1 MGDGSKHEELCKQN
15 HGYASCEL
23 VSAMNQKKSKSTKVR
38 SRIKA
43 SVNEVVLTSSLDREM
58 EGEAQIDLLT
68 VHVSGLEVTVLRG
81 ARELLQAGRISCVFS
96 FCFHSNCQTLE
107 TFLNAVGYI
116 TKLKSLGYFMDQFEA
131 GFIAASPEASVRDI
145 GC

>member
-43 SVNEVVLTSSLDREM
+43 SVNEVVLTSSLDR
-58 EGEAQIDLLT
+58 
-68 VHVSGLEVTVLRG
+68 GLEVTVLRG
-81 ARELLQAGRISCVFS
+81 ARELIQAGRISCVFS

-131 GFIAASPEASVRDI
+131 GFIAASPDASVRDI